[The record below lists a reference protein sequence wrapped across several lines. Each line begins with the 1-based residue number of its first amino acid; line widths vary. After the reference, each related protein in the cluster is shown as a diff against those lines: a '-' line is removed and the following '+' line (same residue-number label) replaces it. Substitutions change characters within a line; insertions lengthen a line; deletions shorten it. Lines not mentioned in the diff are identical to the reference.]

1 MSTDTTNNKDRVVA
15 LGRQLYLT
23 TAVLRECADH
33 ATPRQCDILIELFEA
48 ELESRSASRARRLMH
63 RARVPVRKTLDS
75 YDWSPVSLPA
85 DITREHLTTLE
96 FLNGCEDLVFYG
108 DVGTGKTHL
117 AIALVTA
124 ACLRGIPARFFTA
137 ASLVDHLRNA
147 KLAGKLD
154 KELAALGKNELLV
167 IDELGYIPID
177 TDGARLLFQAIADA
191 YEKRSLIITTN
202 LAFSQWGQVFGSDD
216 MAAAAIDRIVHHGR
230 MITFT
235 GQSYRMANALMK

>member
-1 MSTDTTNNKDRVVA
+1 
-15 LGRQLYLT
+15 
-23 TAVLRECADH
+23 
-33 ATPRQCDILIELFEA
+33 
-48 ELESRSASRARRLMH
+48 MH
-63 RARVPVRKTLDS
+63 RARVPVRKTLDG
-75 YDWSPVSLPA
+75 YDWSPVTLPT

-117 AIALVTA
+117 AIALATQT
-124 ACLRGIPARFFTA
+124 CLAGIPARFFTA
-137 ASLVDHLRNA
+137 AGLVDHLRNA
-147 KLAGKLD
+147 KQAGRLD
-154 KELAALGKNELLV
+154 KELAALGKNKLLV

-191 YEKRSLIITTN
+191 YEQRSLIITTN
-202 LAFSQWGQVFGSDD
+202 LAFSQWGQVFGNDD

>member
-1 MSTDTTNNKDRVVA
+1 MSADTNTQDRVVS

-23 TAVLRECADH
+23 TAVLTECAAH
-33 ATPRQCDILIELFEA
+33 ATDHQCDILINLFEA
-48 ELESRSASRARRLMH
+48 ELESRAASRARRLLH
-63 RARVPVRKTLDS
+63 RARVPVRKTLDR
-75 YDWSPVSLPA
+75 YDWTPISLPA
-85 DITREHLTTLE
+85 DITREHLTTLD

-124 ACLRGIPARFFTA
+124 ACQRGIPARFFTA

-154 KELAALGKNELLV
+154 KELTALGKNELLV
-167 IDELGYIPID
+167 IDELGYIPIN

-191 YEKRSLIITTN
+191 YEQRSLIITTN
-202 LAFSQWGQVFGSDD
+202 LAFSQWGQVFGNDD

-235 GQSYRMANALMK
+235 GLKCPGFSSDRF

>member
-1 MSTDTTNNKDRVVA
+1 MSATTTKNQVVT

-23 TAVLRECADH
+23 TAVLRQCVEH

-48 ELESRSASRARRLMH
+48 ELSSRAASRARRLMH
-63 RARVPVRKTLDS
+63 RARVPVRKTLDG
-75 YDWSPVSLPA
+75 YDWSPVTLPT

-117 AIALVTA
+117 AIALATQT
-124 ACLRGIPARFFTA
+124 CLAGIPARFFTA
-137 ASLVDHLRNA
+137 AGLVDHLRNA
-147 KLAGKLD
+147 KQAGRLD
-154 KELAALGKNELLV
+154 KELAALGKNKLLV

-191 YEKRSLIITTN
+191 YEL
-202 LAFSQWGQVFGSDD
+202 
-216 MAAAAIDRIVHHGR
+216 
-230 MITFT
+230 
-235 GQSYRMANALMK
+235 

>member
-1 MSTDTTNNKDRVVA
+1 MTTTPPKDRVVA

-23 TAVLRECADH
+23 TAVLRQCVEH

-63 RARVPVRKTLDS
+63 RARVSRFAKPSTATTGP
-75 YDWSPVSLPA
+75 PVSLPA
-85 DITREHLTTLE
+85 DITREHLTTLD

-117 AIALVTA
+117 AIALVTQ
-124 ACLRGIPARFFTA
+124 ACLHGIPARFFTA
-137 ASLVDHLRNA
+137 AGLVDHLRNA
-147 KLAGKLD
+147 KHAGKLD

-191 YEKRSLIITTN
+191 YEQRSLIITTN
-202 LAFSQWGQVFGSDD
+202 LAFSQWGQVFGNDD